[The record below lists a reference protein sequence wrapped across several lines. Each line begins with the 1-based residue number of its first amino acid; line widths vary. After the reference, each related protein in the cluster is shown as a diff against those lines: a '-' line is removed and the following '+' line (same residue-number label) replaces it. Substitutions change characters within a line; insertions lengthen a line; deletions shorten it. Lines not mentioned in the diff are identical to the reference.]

1 MESRPPPSRLGFTLI
16 EVVAALVIFALGV
29 LMVIQT
35 SGALSRQ
42 MEFSARTSSLVVLTH
57 EWLDSLQATPFDSLT
72 EGTFSDTS
80 TVNGLLYQGTAQLSL
95 VTPAL
100 MRIEVHLS
108 PEDSASIMPSYGA
121 TSYRS
126 APW

>member
-1 MESRPPPSRLGFTLI
+1 MRLCPPPSRPGFTLI

-42 MEFSARTSSLVVLTH
+42 MEYSARTSSLVVLTH
-57 EWLDSLQATPFDSLT
+57 QWLDSLQATPFDSLA
-72 EGTFSDTS
+72 EGSFSDTA
-80 TVNGLLYQGTAQLSL
+80 TVDGLLYQGTAQLSL
-95 VTPAL
+95 VTPVL

-108 PEDSASIMPSYGA
+108 PDDSAAAMPSYGA
-121 TSYRS
+121 TSFRA